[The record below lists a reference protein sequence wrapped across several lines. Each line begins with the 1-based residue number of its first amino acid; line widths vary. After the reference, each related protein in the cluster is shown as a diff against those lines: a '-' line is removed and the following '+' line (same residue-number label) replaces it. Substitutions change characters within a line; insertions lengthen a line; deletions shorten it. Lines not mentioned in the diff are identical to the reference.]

1 MNRNRYSIKEITKL
15 LFISE
20 KTVQRWVKTG
30 EIPHKKTPT
39 GRTVFIKTEIDSY
52 LEKNNTNRNVNDVE
66 TFEDKVQNEYGLIKH
81 FVKTTNID
89 EKIVNQ
95 IIDFSFTVCGLEII
109 KKLTFSDE
117 VQEKLNV
124 KLKDIQITKN
134 DRIENLSLVHHE
146 KYRISESKDLI
157 DFLDNVRNLSSMTT
171 YELTVKNNTIILKMY
186 SDQNSI
192 RDYEI
197 QFKQANF
204 DQVYLTKTI
213 RNMYWDCF
221 KIILLENENY
231 QRTRTNWINIKSQNF
246 ENPLN
251 LLNDFHLFLQHII
264 KRDSPGILLSK
275 YWVKVWHERTDL
287 QNTFR
292 LPHSR
297 DQQKFLEWISKYSE
311 KENLMPS
318 EDFLPKKSKCKHHEF
333 NIDNK
338 IVYIGYLNSV
348 TGLGEASRNNVAMLK
363 RQKKKFS
370 QISYNRI
377 NGESYFSDC
386 NCTMP
391 FSEKFINKLVFI
403 HINPD
408 NMDTFFQDFY
418 WLNKYNNHLIFIW
431 AWEMENPSEK
441 MKYWAPFSSE
451 IWGVSSFVA
460 KSIEKIDGKLRV
472 KVFHHYLNKSNT
484 KLNLSSRD
492 SYVLAACDYNSWS
505 KRKNIDNTIE
515 AFLGSQL
522 PNHGTRLKIK
532 TLNLSKYPLEKAKL
546 SDYTK
551 KHKFIEVI
559 DGKMDEK
566 DLDNLYEK
574 ALIYISLHRSEGF
587 GLNILKAMSKGTPVI
602 VTKYSGNLDFCTS
615 NNSKLVDFE
624 LIDLDSESAKIFGH
638 NQWASASLVQASE
651 LLNDLYFDK
660 LQWERYSMNA
670 FKTFNELFSHEKGHL
685 ILNSLVIK
693 SSNLLNLNRIV
704 LKINKIIFAPLIFM
718 FRYPHKIKLFL
729 ARLTQTN
736 EATN

>member
-1 MNRNRYSIKEITKL
+1 M
-15 LFISE
+15 FISE
-20 KTVQRWVKTG
+20 KTVQRWVKSG
-30 EIPHKKTPT
+30 EIPHKKTPS
-39 GRTVFIKTEIDSY
+39 GRTVFLKTEIDNY
-52 LEKNNTNRNVNDVE
+52 LAKLYINRNVNDDD
-66 TFEDKVQNEYGLIKH
+66 FFQDKVQNEHGLIKH
-81 FVKTTNID
+81 FVNTTNID

-95 IIDFSFTVCGLEII
+95 IIDFSFTICGIEMI
-109 KKLTFSDE
+109 KQLTFSNE
-117 VQEKLNV
+117 VKEKINIKLN
-124 KLKDIQITKN
+124 DMHIQKN
-134 DRIENLSLVHHE
+134 NKIENLSLVHDK
-146 KYRISESKDLI
+146 KYHIGESKDLI
-157 DFLDNVRNLSSMTT
+157 YFLDDVRNLSSITT
-171 YELTVKNNTIILKMY
+171 YELNVKNNVIILKMY
-186 SDQNSI
+186 SAQNLIS
-192 RDYEI
+192 DYGI
-197 QFKQANF
+197 QFKQDNF
-204 DQVYLTKTI
+204 EQVYLTKTI

-221 KIILLENENY
+221 KTILLENENY
-231 QRTRTNWINIKSQNF
+231 QKSRTNWINIETQDF

-251 LLNDFHLFLQHII
+251 LLNDFLLFLQHII
-264 KRDSPGILLSK
+264 KSDSPGILLSK

-292 LPHSR
+292 QPHSR
-297 DQQKFLEWISKYSE
+297 DQQKFLEWISEYSE
-311 KENLMPS
+311 KENLIPS
-318 EDFLPKKSKCKHHEF
+318 EDFFPREIKCKHHEF
-333 NIDNK
+333 NKDNK

-348 TGLGEASRNNVAMLK
+348 TGLGEAARNNVAMLK

-370 QISYNRI
+370 KISYNRI
-377 NGESYFSDC
+377 NGESYFRDC

-391 FSEKFINKLVFI
+391 FSGKFINKLVFI

-460 KSIEKIDGKLRV
+460 KSIQKIDGKLRI
-472 KVFHHYLNKSNT
+472 KVFHHFFNKSNN

-515 AFLGSQL
+515 AFLSSQL
-522 PNHGTRLKIK
+522 PCHGITLKIK

-546 SDYTK
+546 SNYTK

-566 DLDNLYEK
+566 ELDNLYEK

-602 VTKYSGNLDFCTS
+602 VTKYSGNLDFCES

-638 NQWASASLVQASE
+638 NKWASANIEQASE
-651 LLNDLYFDK
+651 FLNDLYFDK
-660 LQWERYSMNA
+660 LQWEKYSINA
-670 FKTFNELFSHEKGHL
+670 FETFNELFSHEKGYL
-685 ILNSLVIK
+685 ILNSLIIK
-693 SSNLLNLNRIV
+693 SSNLLNFNRIV
-704 LKINKIIFAPLIFM
+704 SIITKIIFAPLIHM

-729 ARLTQTN
+729 SKLTQSN
-736 EATN
+736 EATNC